1 MNILY
6 DASTFDTDPFEPQ
19 PDGSETI
26 FPFLVKPPVESK
38 SRGYVELSYTLPQDS
53 TLFLLLREKSPRIW
67 KQKLD
72 WIRQHGGL
80 ALVNIHPDYMS
91 FIEPGLSSE
100 SYSAAMVGEF
110 MKYVNESYAG
120 MFWNPLARE
129 LAQWFRD
136 GIARTEGDFLE
147 GTENGNHNQPKP

>member
-1 MNILY
+1 M
-6 DASTFDTDPFEPQ
+6 
-19 PDGSETI
+19 
-26 FPFLVKPPVESK
+26 
-38 SRGYVELSYTLPQDS
+38 
-53 TLFLLLREKSPRIW
+53 FLLLREKSPRIW

-100 SYSAAMVGEF
+100 SYSAALIGEF

-147 GTENGNHNQPKP
+147 GTENGNHNLTKP